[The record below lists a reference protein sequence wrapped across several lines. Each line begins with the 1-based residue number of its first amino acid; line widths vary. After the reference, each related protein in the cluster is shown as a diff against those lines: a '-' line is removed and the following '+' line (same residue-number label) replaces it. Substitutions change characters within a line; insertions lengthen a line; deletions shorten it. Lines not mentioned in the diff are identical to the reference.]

1 MAGLDGFDVFVKKI
15 SKLQTDARSKPKEA
29 ALKIGAA
36 VERQAKINASTGSHK
51 KGQPHIPGT
60 GPGPNRVTGFL
71 RNSITSSG
79 RPIGFDAYQVVVG
92 PTAPYAKDV
101 EFGVYS
107 WKKKSDGTAFQ
118 PGQGYP
124 YFQFAVDGLR
134 RMGAY
139 DTILKQVFE
148 GTGLNPKK

>member
-1 MAGLDGFDVFVKKI
+1 MAGLSGFDDFTKKI
-15 SKLQTDARSKPKEA
+15 GKLSNDARSKPKEA

-51 KGQPHIPGT
+51 RGEPHIPGT
-60 GPGPNRVTGFL
+60 GPGPNRVTNLL

-79 RPIGFDAYQVVVG
+79 RPLGFDKYQVVVG

-107 WKKKSDGTAFQ
+107 WKKKSDGSSFS
-118 PGQGYP
+118 PGEGYP
-124 YFQFAVDGLR
+124 YFKPAVDGLR

-148 GTGLNPKK
+148 GTGFQPKR